1 MAKRRKKKEEA
12 QPKAETKKQI
22 RMRAKDRER
31 NRKVLLASGAAVA
44 LALLFVI
51 FGLVSEFILK
61 PNSALAKV
69 QDETIVT
76 REFWKRARLEKSNL
90 ENQLRQYELF
100 GQQLGQPDL
109 FATQVNQ
116 IRSTLSSPFTLGT
129 QVLDQMIEE
138 KVIQIKAREM
148 GISVTD
154 EEVEEAL
161 REEVAQ
167 VQGAVTE
174 PQATAT
180 AEAATAATATAAAF
194 TPTPTPEGDA
204 TPFPTPEPLPTRPL
218 LDDAAYQEGL
228 ANLERNLKETAG
240 MTLAEY
246 REVIRARLLREK
258 VKEAVVK
265 DLVEP
270 TEEQVRVRHILI
282 AVDETADASSDGT
295 QVEAGAAITETGS
308 LTETGALT
316 VTETVTATQALTDTA
331 TLTDTS
337 ALTGT
342 ATLTDTETIPLQ
354 EKKALSD
361 AEALALAQELRQRIL
376 DGEDFGELAKLYSDD
391 PGSAPNGGELGWAGR
406 GRYVPEFEDVAF
418 SLPVGEVSEPVK
430 TQFGYHLIQVEER
443 DENRPKDENQLRQE
457 EELAFQKWLQEQ
469 ILALDIERP
478 KDLQEKLP
486 PGL

>member
-1 MAKRRKKKEEA
+1 MAKRRKQKEEA
-12 QPKAETKKQI
+12 QPKAETKKQK
-22 RMRAKDRER
+22 RLRAKDRER
-31 NRKVLLASGAAVA
+31 NRKVLLASGGAVA

-51 FGLVSEFILK
+51 FGLINEFVLK

-69 QDETIVT
+69 EDRTIVT
-76 REFWKRARLEKSNL
+76 RDFWKRARLEKSNL

-116 IRSTLSSPFTLGT
+116 IRATLSSPFTLGT
-129 QVLDQMIEE
+129 QVVDQMIEE
-138 KVIQIKAREM
+138 KVIQIKAEEM
-148 GISVTD
+148 GITVTD

-180 AEAATAATATAAAF
+180 AEAATAATATAASF

-204 TPFPTPEPLPTRPL
+204 TPAPTPEPLPTRPI

-240 MTLAEY
+240 MTLDEY

-295 QVEAGAAITETGS
+295 DVEAGEAVTETGAITETS
-308 LTETGALT
+308 AVT
-316 VTETVTATQALTDTA
+316 VTETVTATEALTETGTLTDTA
-331 TLTDTS
+331 VLTDT
-337 ALTGT
+337 GT
-342 ATLTDTETIPLQ
+342 VPLQ
-354 EKKALSD
+354 ENKALSD

-376 DGEDFGELAKLYSDD
+376 DGEDFAELAKLYSDD
-391 PGSAPNGGELGWAGR
+391 PGSAPNGGDLGWAGR

-443 DENRPKDENQLRQE
+443 DENRPKDEAQLRQE
-457 EELAFQKWLQEQ
+457 EDLAFQQWLQEQ
-469 ILALDIERP
+469 ILSLNIERP
-478 KDLQEKLP
+478 EDLQAKLP
-486 PGL
+486 PDL